1 MTAAHRPRYGGGTQ
15 GFAGLL
21 GRAGSVLELRV
32 KKDPDLLSQSQ
43 GESNTEQI
51 CSHDKAGSP
60 AQQAGIPGDRPVVL
74 IRLAARRTQP
84 SATVFLFT
92 LGGVPKGLH
101 DHPNQHPKFSSMA

>member
-1 MTAAHRPRYGGGTQ
+1 MTRLAHPPSRQEYLGT
-15 GFAGLL
+15 G
-21 GRAGSVLELRV
+21 
-32 KKDPDLLSQSQ
+32 
-43 GESNTEQI
+43 
-51 CSHDKAGSP
+51 
-60 AQQAGIPGDRPVVL
+60 L